1 MKKKMN
7 IGKRLRT
14 LRLHRNLTQKALGIL
29 LGYNNSPE
37 IRVAQYELGQ
47 RSPRTDAVAKMSDV
61 LNVAPEAINIP
72 KINSTT
78 ELMHLLFGLEEFFN
92 LKVDSLNGKM
102 CFSFKNKEL
111 KPLLNEW
118 LNKYIDYKNGNI
130 SEYEYKE
137 WQYQYSGKK

>member
-1 MKKKMN
+1 MD
-7 IGKRLRT
+7 IGKRLRSI
-14 LRLHRNLTQKALGIL
+14 RIHRNLTQKALGII
-29 LGYNNSPE
+29 LGFKKSPE
-37 IRVAQYELGQ
+37 IRVAQYETGQ
-47 RSPRTDAVAKMSDV
+47 RSPRQEAVVKFSDA
-61 LNVAPEAINIP
+61 LNVVPEALSIP
-72 KINSTT
+72 SVNSST
-78 ELMHLLFGLEEFFN
+78 ELMHLLFGLEEYFN